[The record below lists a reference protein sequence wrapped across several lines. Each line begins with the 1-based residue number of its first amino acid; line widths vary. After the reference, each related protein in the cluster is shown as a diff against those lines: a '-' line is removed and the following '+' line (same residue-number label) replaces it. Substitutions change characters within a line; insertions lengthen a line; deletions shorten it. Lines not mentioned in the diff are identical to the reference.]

1 MARWA
6 RQQVASQN
14 TSVSRLVGELLKE
27 RMQREAE
34 YEAAMQ
40 RALARRPFLKTDG
53 RYLAREQVHERSRL
67 R

>member
-1 MARWA
+1 VARWA

>member
-6 RQQVASQN
+6 RQQAASGN
-14 TSVSRLVGELLKE
+14 TSVSRLVGALLKE
-27 RMQREAE
+27 GMQREAE
-34 YEAAMQ
+34 YAAAMQ

-53 RYLAREQVHERSRL
+53 RYLAREHVHERSRL